1 MPIIRSISGL
11 RATTNDGSLTGE
23 LILAYCQAFAEICNF
38 GKIVIGRDGRIGGE
52 EVENLV
58 IEALLQAGA
67 EVVRLGIVPT
77 PTVQLIAELPEYAGG
92 IAITASHNPQNW
104 NGLKFINSDGVFL
117 DAEGNH
123 KLWQIVDNKEFKKNS
138 SIGKL
143 INFEQ
148 AIDYHIN
155 KILRIP
161 LISNKI
167 ENIRNRKFKIAVD
180 AVNASGSIAL
190 PKLLHNLGCEVFE
203 LYCDGSGIFPHEAEP
218 LPKNLIELANYVE
231 LNNCDLGVAVDPDAD
246 RLVLVDEKGICI
258 NEELTIAL
266 AIDSVLGN
274 LNAERAKVVVNLST
288 SNVSKLVCDRYG
300 ASLERAA
307 VGEIN
312 VVKKMKEVK
321 AIIGGEGSGGVI
333 LPECH
338 YGRDSLVG
346 IALIL
351 TLLIDLNK
359 SISDI
364 VANYPKL
371 FMKKEKQSFMG
382 NFSLLMN
389 KIKSQFPNA
398 KIDENDGIR
407 LDFPD
412 LSWVQVRKSNTE
424 PIIRIIAESSNEFKT
439 DELIHQIMQML

>member
-1 MPIIRSISGL
+1 
-11 RATTNDGSLTGE
+11 
-23 LILAYCQAFAEICNF
+23 
-38 GKIVIGRDGRIGGE
+38 
-52 EVENLV
+52 
-58 IEALLQAGA
+58 
-67 EVVRLGIVPT
+67 
-77 PTVQLIAELPEYAGG
+77 
-92 IAITASHNPQNW
+92 
-104 NGLKFINSDGVFL
+104 
-117 DAEGNH
+117 
-123 KLWQIVDNKEFKKNS
+123 
-138 SIGKL
+138 
-143 INFEQ
+143 
-148 AIDYHIN
+148 
-155 KILRIP
+155 
-161 LISNKI
+161 
-167 ENIRNRKFKIAVD
+167 
-180 AVNASGSIAL
+180 
-190 PKLLHNLGCEVFE
+190 
-203 LYCDGSGIFPHEAEP
+203 
-218 LPKNLIELANYVE
+218 
-231 LNNCDLGVAVDPDAD
+231 
-246 RLVLVDEKGICI
+246 
-258 NEELTIAL
+258 
-266 AIDSVLGN
+266 
-274 LNAERAKVVVNLST
+274 
-288 SNVSKLVCDRYG
+288 
-300 ASLERAA
+300 
-307 VGEIN
+307 
-312 VVKKMKEVK
+312 MKEVK

-407 LDFPD
+407 LDFTD